1 MAAGFS
7 FSQASEGT
15 LALGNEL
22 EPKVDTKPI
31 AKATIR
37 ARGKM
42 MQPKR
47 SAFLLVIKIS
57 LRIIRRGGRKK
68 MMAEM

>member
-1 MAAGFS
+1 
-7 FSQASEGT
+7 
-15 LALGNEL
+15 LGIEL

-57 LRIIRRGGRKK
+57 LRINRRGGRKK